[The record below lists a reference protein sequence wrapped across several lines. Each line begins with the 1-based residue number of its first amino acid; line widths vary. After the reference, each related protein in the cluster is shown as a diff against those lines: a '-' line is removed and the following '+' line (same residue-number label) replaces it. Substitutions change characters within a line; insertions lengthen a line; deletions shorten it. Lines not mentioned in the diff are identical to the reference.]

1 VRSRTDAQRWLGYL
15 TPGELEAMLSAYLI
29 GSAKL
34 AAEACD
40 VLELE
45 ELDLDV
51 EFDEDNWDSVQSV
64 LPSGGS
70 PTLSAEKEQ
79 ELAATIA
86 SFTAEIMQAD
96 ANNDGK
102 LSRDEFVSWAAGGAS
117 GAVAADKQ
125 LLTKWMKLF
134 SDDLLS

>member
-1 VRSRTDAQRWLGYL
+1 
-15 TPGELEAMLSAYLI
+15 
-29 GSAKL
+29 
-34 AAEACD
+34 
-40 VLELE
+40 
-45 ELDLDV
+45 
-51 EFDEDNWDSVQSV
+51 
-64 LPSGGS
+64 
-70 PTLSAEKEQ
+70 
-79 ELAATIA
+79 
-86 SFTAEIMQAD
+86 MQAD